1 MEMKR
6 LLWLLLLLPVLAW
19 AETRPADQFFDQ
31 KMGDFKAELA
41 NAKQEGKKGILLMYE
56 LDDCPFCH
64 RMKQTV
70 LNRSEVQDYF
80 RQHFLIFTID
90 TKGDTPMVDFKG
102 KATTEKVFSFENRV
116 RATPVFAFYDLS
128 GIQMTR
134 YTGATKDAQEF
145 LLLGRYVVDDVFKDM
160 PFAKYKQQAK

>member
-1 MEMKR
+1 MKR
-6 LLWLLLLLPVLAW
+6 LLWLLVLLPLLAW
-19 AETRPADQFFDQ
+19 GETRSADEFFDQ

-41 NAKQEGKKGILLMYE
+41 TAKQEGKKGILLMYE

-64 RMKQTV
+64 RMKGTV
-70 LNRSEVQDYF
+70 LNHSEVQDYF
-80 RQHFLIFTID
+80 RQHFLIFTLD
-90 TKGDTPMVDFKG
+90 TKGDTAMVDFKG
-102 KATTEKVFSFENRV
+102 KATTEKAFALENRV

-128 GIQMTR
+128 GNQMAR

-145 LLLGRYVVDDVFKDM
+145 LLLGRYVVEDAYKAM

>member
-1 MEMKR
+1 MKR

-19 AETRPADQFFDQ
+19 AETHSAEQFFDQ
-31 KMGDFKAELA
+31 KMGDFKADLA
-41 NAKQEGKKGILLMYE
+41 AAKQEGKKGILLMYE

-64 RMKQTV
+64 RMKGTV
-70 LNRSEVQDYF
+70 LNRSEVQEYY
-80 RQHFLIFTID
+80 RKHFLIFTVD
-90 TKGDTPMVDFKG
+90 TKGDTAMVDFKG
-102 KATTEKVFSFENRV
+102 KATTEKALSFENRV

-128 GIQMTR
+128 GNQMTR

-145 LLLGRYVVDDVFKDM
+145 LLLGRYVVEDAYKAM

>member
-1 MEMKR
+1 MKR
-6 LLWLLLLLPVLAW
+6 LLWLLLLLPLLAW

-41 NAKQEGKKGILLMYE
+41 SAKQDGKKGILLMYE

-64 RMKQTV
+64 RMKGTV

-80 RQHFLIFTID
+80 HQHFLIFTVD
-90 TKGDTPMVDFKG
+90 TKGDTAMVDFKG
-102 KATTEKVFSFENRV
+102 KATTEKAFSFDNRV

-128 GIQMTR
+128 GNQMTR
-134 YTGATKDAQEF
+134 YTGATKDVQEF
-145 LLLGRYVVDDVFKDM
+145 LLLGRYVVEDAYKAM

>member
-1 MEMKR
+1 MKR

-19 AETRPADQFFDQ
+19 GETRSTDQFFDQ

-41 NAKQEGKKGILLMYE
+41 TAKQEGKKGILLMYE

-70 LNRSEVQDYF
+70 LNQAEVQDFYHK
-80 RQHFLIFTID
+80 HFLVFTID
-90 TKGDTPMVDFKG
+90 TKGDTAMVDFKG
-102 KATTEKVFSFENRV
+102 KNTTEKAFSFDNRV
-116 RATPVFAFYDLS
+116 RATPVFAFYDLQ
-128 GIQMTR
+128 GNQMAR
-134 YTGATKDAQEF
+134 YTGATKDAKEF
-145 LLLGRYVVDDVFKDM
+145 LLLGQYVVEDAYKAM